1 MNKHQIKKVLGV
13 VAIIF
18 LMAGIFSS
26 CKSQDQY
33 GCPGKITKAH
43 SQSEQSI

>member
-1 MNKHQIKKVLGV
+1 MNSNQIKKVLGV
-13 VAIIF
+13 MALIL

-43 SQSEQSI
+43 QQTEHSI